1 MESYLIQSNIALVV
15 FYLLYR
21 VMIIRENNEQ
31 LKRFMGL
38 CIVLF
43 CASYLLIPSF
53 DFASAKGFPI
63 AVQQALENAS
73 SIQSDFVYKAE
84 EQLSPWLVIY
94 FVGVGLFT
102 LRFLV
107 GLAGIIRLYLRS
119 QVSKKWG
126 FVFVETSTP
135 ISPFSFFNLLF
146 MKKGEVEKSGMAP
159 IILHEKYHK
168 DQMHSVDA
176 MLLEIFTILF
186 WFNPVMWLLQ
196 RDIKA
201 THEYLADDYV
211 ISKKGFD
218 KLAYQDL
225 LFKARTGIS
234 FKSVNY
240 LSNQTSL
247 KQRFNKMEKRKT
259 HSKTSFIRAG
269 IVLIAMATAVFT
281 SSFSSIY
288 QSNNTPFEI
297 RIYTSSGEVDLEK
310 GIPKDTDQLFV
321 RIVPKEDDDLKYR
334 VSQTELTVVV
344 GGVGRG
350 TLKAAET
357 IDLSGTGI
365 TTLEEKSALVLEI
378 KEYQTMNSENIV
390 ESHTPDKG
398 IFFNIPVIR

>member
-21 VMIIRENNEQ
+21 LMIIRENNQQ

-43 CASYLLIPSF
+43 CASYMLIPSF
-53 DFASAKGFPI
+53 DFAAAKDFPVV
-63 AVQQALENAS
+63 VQQALESAS
-73 SIQSDFVYKAE
+73 SIQSDFAYKAE
-84 EQLSPWLVIY
+84 KLSTWLVVY
-94 FVGVGLFT
+94 FIGVVIFT
-102 LRFLV
+102 FRFLV
-107 GLAGIIRLYLRS
+107 GLAGIIKIYLRS

-126 FVFVETSTP
+126 FVLIETNDP

-146 MKKGEVEKSGMAP
+146 IKKGDAEKSGMAP

-176 MLLEIFTILF
+176 MLLEILTILF

-196 RDIKA
+196 KDIKA

-211 ISKKGFD
+211 ISRKGFD

-247 KQRFNKMEKRKT
+247 KQRFNMMEKSKT

-269 IVLIAMATAVFT
+269 IVLVAMATALFT

-288 QSNNTPFEI
+288 QSNDSQLDI
-297 RIYTSSGEVDLEK
+297 RIFTSSGEVDLEK
-310 GIPKDTDQLFV
+310 GVSKDTDKLFI
-321 RIVPKEDDDLKYR
+321 RIVPKEGEDLKYR
-334 VSQTELTVVV
+334 VSKTELTLVV

-350 TLKAAET
+350 TLRANEA
-357 IDLSGTGI
+357 IDLSGAGLK
-365 TTLEEKSALVLEI
+365 TLEEKSALVLEI
-378 KEYQTMNSENIV
+378 KEYQTLNSENVV
-390 ESHTPDKG
+390 ESYTPEKG